1 MSRDIPRVAPSVAA
15 VQASGGTGRS
25 IREVNVGGLML
36 TGRTLPRQ
44 AAGSADPY
52 DAMRNYID
60 QRSLPPANQSTG
72 TPLLRLGAALNRGP
86 SKSANQDRMVDHEV
100 RAELDRRHVPVESVV
115 GAVLLPQ
122 MAAQIGMLSMT
133 PLMRQS
139 GMWDELVS
147 DDELDRLDERSAEWF
162 AVLEHSYDQDK
173 AELDHEL
180 QVVQWVNVEQTRRT
194 FDEVF
199 RLHEATE
206 QVDLELEGDITQVFP
221 TKIDAD
227 IRVLYAMS
235 TRFTNRVTQWLNRLL
250 TDDLNAVI
258 LLGSSAAGCVHSVVD
273 ILPTGRDG
281 HVDMGPLHQDLA
293 LLGSSAAGCVHSV
306 ADILPTGRD
315 GHVDMGPLHQDLARR
330 LGHFESASRVVRER

>member
-1 MSRDIPRVAPSVAA
+1 VAPSVAA

-180 QVVQWVNVEQTRRT
+180 QLSN
-194 FDEVF
+194 
-199 RLHEATE
+199 
-206 QVDLELEGDITQVFP
+206 G
-221 TKIDAD
+221 
-227 IRVLYAMS
+227 
-235 TRFTNRVTQWLNRLL
+235 
-250 TDDLNAVI
+250 
-258 LLGSSAAGCVHSVVD
+258 
-273 ILPTGRDG
+273 
-281 HVDMGPLHQDLA
+281 
-293 LLGSSAAGCVHSV
+293 
-306 ADILPTGRD
+306 
-315 GHVDMGPLHQDLARR
+315 
-330 LGHFESASRVVRER
+330 